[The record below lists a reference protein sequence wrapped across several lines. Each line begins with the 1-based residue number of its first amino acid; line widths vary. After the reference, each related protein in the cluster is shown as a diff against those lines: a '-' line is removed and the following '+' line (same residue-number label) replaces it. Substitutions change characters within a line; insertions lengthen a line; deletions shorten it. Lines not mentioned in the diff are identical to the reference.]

1 MHVLSKHTRWM
12 HGEKKKFDFLLLFS
26 SGNRV
31 KSHCTVESST
41 SCLPCMTGTYTDQ
54 PNGLERCHHC
64 TNCDSGTFM
73 FISSFPDTES
83 DLNRVI
89 LLLIVVNLKSNQDIK
104 GCLCSLIQIFNMMIV
119 ITIKGVFQS
128 RKHESQTHETCWVR
142 SFYVGRFWS
151 QNKDTV
157 YSNIRCTLWTYGGI
171 LLCPP
176 YRTQLWESTGTQTL

>member
-1 MHVLSKHTRWM
+1 MIRLNLFVSLQIILMKVFSGLGLSCHQGEYQIGNECCPNCLAGKNQLNDVCMCFLSTHVGCTVK
-12 HGEKKKFDFLLLFS
+12 KKKFDFLLLFS

-73 FISSFPDTES
+73 FTSSFPDTES

-104 GCLCSLIQIFNMMIV
+104 GCLCSLIQIFNMMM
-119 ITIKGVFQS
+119 S
-128 RKHESQTHETCWVR
+128 HLS
-142 SFYVGRFWS
+142 
-151 QNKDTV
+151 
-157 YSNIRCTLWTYGGI
+157 
-171 LLCPP
+171 
-176 YRTQLWESTGTQTL
+176 